1 MGGIASSGRASP
13 VDAMLQGVS
22 THTARGRS
30 DAATVS
36 RLRLG
41 LVAISVVMGLL
52 VVPSVLANTPV
63 EPTDVDRQMTE
74 RIDEL
79 LAARWQ
85 AAGVEPAPLA
95 DDANF
100 LRRLHLD
107 LAGVIPA
114 VSDVQDFLSD
124 DNPHKRREL
133 IDRLLVSP
141 GHTTHLADVWRD
153 LMLPRTFDPQ
163 QAAGLIGLQNWLRR
177 QFVENRRYDR
187 IVADLLVATGG
198 DEAGPALFYTSLG
211 VKPEE
216 LGTATSRIF
225 LGIRL
230 DCAQCHDHPFDR
242 WTQQDF
248 WGYAAFFARLQQ
260 RTTNAANMRLVDVAD
275 GEVRIPDTDTIVPT
289 RYPGGATV
297 DEADRGTRRQQLAI
311 WMVSRDNPYLGRAAV
326 NIVWSELFGRGLV
339 EPLDDFGEHN
349 PPSHPQLLQELS
361 DWFVASGYDLQRLY
375 RVLANTRAYQLSSVV
390 GPDGPPPPE
399 LFARM
404 TVKTLTGEQLYDSL
418 ARVSLRPGNEG
429 QARLA
434 DPRRQA
440 FLVKLMAQTR
450 TPTDFELG
458 VPQALTLMN
467 GAELVAVTD
476 EAQSGLLQALE
487 APYLDDGQRVDTAF
501 LAALSRPPAPGERS
515 EFLEYVNSQPDDQRQ
530 QAFGDVVW
538 ALVNSAEF
546 MLNH

>member
-1 MGGIASSGRASP
+1 
-13 VDAMLQGVS
+13 
-22 THTARGRS
+22 
-30 DAATVS
+30 
-36 RLRLG
+36 
-41 LVAISVVMGLL
+41 
-52 VVPSVLANTPV
+52 
-63 EPTDVDRQMTE
+63 MTE
-74 RIDEL
+74 RVDAL
-79 LAARWQ
+79 LAERWL
-85 AAGVEPAPLA
+85 AAGVEPAALA
-95 DDANF
+95 DDASF

-107 LAGVIPA
+107 LTGVIPPVA
-114 VSDVQDFLSD
+114 DVQDFLAD
-124 DNPHKRREL
+124 ENPHKRREL

-141 GHTTHLADVWRD
+141 GHYTHLADVWRD
-153 LMLPRTFDPQ
+153 LMLPRRFDPEQ
-163 QAAGLIGLQNWLRR
+163 TAGLIGLQNWLRR

-198 DEAGPALFYTSLG
+198 DEAGPALFYTALG

-248 WGYAAFFARLQQ
+248 WGYAAFFAQLQQ
-260 RTTNAANMRLVDVAD
+260 RTTNAATMRLVDVEAGD
-275 GEVRIPDTDTIVPT
+275 VRLPDTDTVVSA

-297 DEADRGTRRQQLAI
+297 DEGERGTRRQQLAI
-311 WMVSRDNPYLGRAAV
+311 WMVSRENPYLGRAAV
-326 NIVWSELFGRGLV
+326 NLVWSELFGRGLV
-339 EPLDDFGEHN
+339 EPLDDFGDHN
-349 PPSHPQLLQELS
+349 PPSHPQLLAELS
-361 DWFVASGYDLQRLY
+361 EWFVASGYDLERLY
-375 RVLANTRAYQLSSVV
+375 RVLANTRAYQLSSIVPSA
-390 GPDGPPPPE
+390 GAPAAE

-404 TVKTLTGEQLYDSL
+404 TVKTLTAEQLYDSL
-418 ARVSLRPGNEG
+418 ARVALRPGSEG
-429 QARLA
+429 QERLA

-440 FLVKLMAQTR
+440 FVMKLQSQTR

-467 GAELVAVTD
+467 GAELIAVTD

-487 APYLDDGQRVDTAF
+487 APYLDDGQRVDVAF
-501 LAALSRPPAPGERS
+501 LAALSRRPRPAERS
-515 EFLEYVNSQPDDQRQ
+515 EFLEYVTARPENERQ
-530 QAFGDVVW
+530 QALGDVVW

>member
-1 MGGIASSGRASP
+1 
-13 VDAMLQGVS
+13 
-22 THTARGRS
+22 
-30 DAATVS
+30 
-36 RLRLG
+36 
-41 LVAISVVMGLL
+41 
-52 VVPSVLANTPV
+52 
-63 EPTDVDRQMTE
+63 MTE
-74 RIDEL
+74 RVDAL
-79 LAARWQ
+79 LAERWQ

-107 LAGVIPA
+107 LTGVIPPVA
-114 VSDVQDFLSD
+114 DVQDFLANE
-124 DNPHKRREL
+124 NPDKRREL

-141 GHTTHLADVWRD
+141 GHYTHLADVWRD
-153 LMLPRTFDPQ
+153 LMLPRKFDPEQ
-163 QAAGLIGLQNWLRR
+163 TAGLIGLQNWLRR

-198 DEAGPALFYTSLG
+198 DEAGPALFYTALG

-248 WGYAAFFARLQQ
+248 WGYAAFFAQLQQ
-260 RTTNAANMRLVDVAD
+260 RTTNVANMRLVDVEAGD
-275 GEVRIPDTDTIVPT
+275 VRIPDTDTVVPT
-289 RYPGGATV
+289 RYPGGSTV
-297 DEADRGTRRQQLAI
+297 DAGERGTRRQQLAI
-311 WMVSRDNPYLGRAAV
+311 WMVSRENPYLGRAAV
-326 NIVWSELFGRGLV
+326 NLVWSELFGRGLV
-339 EPLDDFGEHN
+339 EPLDDFGDHN
-349 PPSHPQLLQELS
+349 PPSHPQLLAELS
-361 DWFVASGYDLQRLY
+361 EWFVASGYDLQRLY

-390 GPDGPPPPE
+390 PAAGAPPPE

-404 TVKTLTGEQLYDSL
+404 TVKTLTAEQLYDSL
-418 ARVSLRPGNEG
+418 ARVALRPGNEG
-429 QARLA
+429 QERLA

-440 FLVKLMAQTR
+440 FVIKLLSQTR

-467 GAELVAVTD
+467 GAELIAVTD
-476 EAQSGLLQALE
+476 EAQSGLLKALE
-487 APYLDDGQRVDTAF
+487 APYLDDGQRVDAAF
-501 LAALSRPPAPGERS
+501 LAALSRPARAAERS
-515 EFLEYVNSQPDDQRQ
+515 EFLKYVTAQPEAERQ
-530 QAFGDVVW
+530 QALGDVVW